1 MHSTEFTSGL
11 HGVLTKKIIKPVP
24 FICHAKA
31 AEQVC
36 IMGDFND
43 WDPTSYPMN
52 RQIDGA
58 WRLEVPLTHGHHQ
71 YVFVVDGQP
80 TLDPNAQ
87 GTTRNELGEKVSLIG
102 VS

>member
-1 MHSTEFTSGL
+1 MNSTEYSSGL
-11 HGVLTKKIIKPVP
+11 QGVFAKKIIKPVP
-24 FICHAKA
+24 FICHARN
-31 AEQVC
+31 AEQVY

-43 WDPTSYPMN
+43 WDLTSHPMD

-58 WRLEVPLTHGHHQ
+58 WRLEVPLPHGHHQ
-71 YVFVVDGQP
+71 YLFLVDGQP

-87 GTTRNELGEKVSLIG
+87 GITRNELGEKVSLIA